1 MTEQAFE
8 KAKEL
13 IASRESF
20 ERLLN
25 AVSDA
30 QKYCGTKIIVQ
41 YSKYE
46 TRESLAFPKDMRD
59 LVLAMA
65 KDYYLAQIEKL
76 NAELE
81 AL

>member
-8 KAKEL
+8 KAKDL
-13 IASRESF
+13 IASRDGYQ
-20 ERLLN
+20 RLFD

-41 YSKYE
+41 YSQYE

>member
-1 MTEQAFE
+1 MTQETFE

-13 IASRESF
+13 IASRDSYK
-20 ERLLN
+20 RLVD

-30 QKYCGTKIIVQ
+30 QKYYGAKIIVQ
-41 YSKYE
+41 YAQYE
-46 TRESLAFPKDMRD
+46 NRQDLCFPKDLRD
-59 LVLAMA
+59 RVLVMA
-65 KDYYLAQIEKL
+65 EDYYLSQIDKL